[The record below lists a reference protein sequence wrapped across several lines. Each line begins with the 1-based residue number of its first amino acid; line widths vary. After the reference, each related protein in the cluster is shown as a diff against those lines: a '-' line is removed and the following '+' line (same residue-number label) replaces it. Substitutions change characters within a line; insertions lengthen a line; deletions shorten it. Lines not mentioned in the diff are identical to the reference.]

1 MSRET
6 NIPAMKKKTCTVRKY
21 NMLGGI
27 KPLGGFKP
35 LNKTM
40 GGKLNK

>member
-6 NIPAMKKKTCTVRKY
+6 NTPAMKKKTYTVKK
-21 NMLGGI
+21 NNTFGGI